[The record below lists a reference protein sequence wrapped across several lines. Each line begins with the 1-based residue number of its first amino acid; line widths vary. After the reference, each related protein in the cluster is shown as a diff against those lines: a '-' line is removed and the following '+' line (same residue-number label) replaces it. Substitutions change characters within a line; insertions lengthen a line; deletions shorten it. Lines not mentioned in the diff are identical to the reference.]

1 MPAGAEF
8 TVPEP
13 VPVWVTV
20 RLNCS
25 GTVAVKVATQV
36 ELALTTIEVLGVVPV
51 QLPDQP
57 VNVESTVAVAVSV
70 TAVFCA

>member
-1 MPAGAEF
+1 MR
-8 TVPEP
+8 
-13 VPVWVTV
+13 VTV

-25 GTVAVKVATQV
+25 GAVAVKVATQV
-36 ELALTTIEVLGVVPV
+36 ELALTTIEVLVVVPV

-57 VNVESTVAVAVSV
+57 VNVEPTAAVAFSV